1 TEPYVALHKI
11 VMARHLL
18 KDIPR
23 LSGGSQTYKLEA
35 FHSLLIH
42 FTPKSTHFGY
52 DGMVARTCMA
62 ILHHNANGD
71 RKQARTR
78 EGKLR
83 FSLRFPK
90 SKKGER
96 VLRPV
101 MEAPSY
107 GYVKTLL
114 ECSLALSEQSTN
126 VAVEERP
133 RRESLC
139 SGAQRPDKDTAIRA
153 HVSRFLH

>member
-42 FTPKSTHFGY
+42 FTPKSSHFSY
-52 DGMVARTCMA
+52 DGLVARTCMA
-62 ILHHNANGD
+62 ILHYNANAD
-71 RKQARTR
+71 RKRARTS

-90 SKKGER
+90 SRKGEW

-114 ECSLALSEQSTN
+114 ECSLALAEQFTD
-126 VAVEERP
+126 VAAEGRP

-139 SGAQRPDKDTAIRA
+139 SGAQRPEKEAAIRA